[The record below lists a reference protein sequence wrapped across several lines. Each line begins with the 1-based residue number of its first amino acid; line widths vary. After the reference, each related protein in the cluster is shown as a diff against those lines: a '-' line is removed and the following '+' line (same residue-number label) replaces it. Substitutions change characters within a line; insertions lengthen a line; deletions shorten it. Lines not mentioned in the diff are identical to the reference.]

1 MRFSPRDAVR
11 SRCLQR
17 LAAVLGLAGLVGVPP
32 PVQAARQQLESRVQ
46 AVRQALQAQ
55 ADEAPQP
62 AAGKVS
68 DGRRR
73 LAQWMNWP
81 NWGNWA
87 NWSNWNN
94 WPNWGNWGNWF
105 NR

>member
-1 MRFSPRDAVR
+1 MRISASDAVR
-11 SRCLQR
+11 SRCLLR
-17 LAAVLGLAGLVGVPP
+17 LAAVLGLAGLIGASP

-55 ADEAPQP
+55 ADETPRP
-62 AAGKVS
+62 AAGKAS
-68 DGRRR
+68 DGKQR

-81 NWGNWA
+81 NWGNW
-87 NWSNWNN
+87 
-94 WPNWGNWGNWF
+94 GNWF